1 MITVQT
7 TFKFRDENEFIIT
20 YSWFQQTKYPIR
32 YNNKEIGFL
41 DRIEK
46 WCRNPFNGEFELTV
60 SGAIFD
66 EFADLVKPKHEK
78 YSFEIQEMKE

>member
-7 TFKFRDENEFIIT
+7 TLKFRDENEFIIVR
-20 YSWFQQTKYPIR
+20 SLFQQTKYPIK

-41 DRIEK
+41 DRVEK
-46 WCRNPFNGEFELTV
+46 WYRSPFNGEFELTV
-60 SGAIFD
+60 SGVIFY